1 MKDTFVDEKQK
12 ATNIVDI
19 HNENIMERQ
28 AKILYNEKLES
39 IANDLEA
46 DIQKRLKKSEEMEE
60 KLKSL
65 EIMPLTNYI
74 LARPFNKNPYVA
86 LKMKGNIVLEGY
98 NGNFLNPDTGETDQE
113 EQMIVV
119 GTVIEVG
126 PECKYVREG
135 DDIFYTKNSLV
146 PVPFFGKGFQLI
158 NENRVV
164 VAINTGLKER
174 FGMTDK

>member
-19 HNENIMERQ
+19 HNENIMERR

-46 DIQKRLKKSEEMEE
+46 DIQNRLKKSEEMEK

-74 LARPFNKNPYVA
+74 LARPFDKNPYV
-86 LKMKGNIVLEGY
+86 N
-98 NGNFLNPDTGETDQE
+98 TDQ
-113 EQMIVV
+113 
-119 GTVIEVG
+119 
-126 PECKYVREG
+126 VRF
-135 DDIFYTKNSLV
+135 I
-146 PVPFFGKGFQLI
+146 QI
-158 NENRVV
+158 
-164 VAINTGLKER
+164 LK
-174 FGMTDK
+174 

>member
-19 HNENIMERQ
+19 HNENIIERQ
-28 AKILYNEKLES
+28 AKILYNEKLET
-39 IANDLEA
+39 IANDLEN
-46 DIQKRLKKSEEMEE
+46 DIQNRLRKSEEMEE

-74 LARPFNKNPYVA
+74 LSRPFDKNPYVA
-86 LKMKGNIVLEGY
+86 LKMKGNIILEGY
-98 NGNFLNPDTGETDQE
+98 NGNFLSQDTGEMEQE

-126 PECKYVREG
+126 PECKYIKEG

-164 VAINTGLKER
+164 VVINKGLKER
-174 FGMTDK
+174 FGMTNK